1 MRPDQS
7 TVIVVIKCMCNGVQ
21 NYVESSPTPGSGPNS
36 LGEEAPPLPLHLV
49 GLKRAEVLP

>member
-21 NYVESSPTPGSGPNS
+21 NYVESSLTPGSGPNS